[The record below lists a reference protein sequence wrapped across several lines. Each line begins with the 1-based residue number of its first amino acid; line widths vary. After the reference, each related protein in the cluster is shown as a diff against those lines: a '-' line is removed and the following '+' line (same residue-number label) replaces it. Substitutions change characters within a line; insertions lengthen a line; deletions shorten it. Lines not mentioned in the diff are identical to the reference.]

1 MIAATLAGLVRS
13 RGDAL
18 LDSSFDLTG
27 DAARQMRADAE
38 LLCVLAR
45 VIKGKPVLPA
55 FGAPGDWGYNTAIGR
70 ALLTNPSLLILDEAT
85 EGLAPLVVA
94 EIWRTIAAIRETGI
108 ATLIVD
114 RNARAVLAHT
124 DDAVVLEK
132 GVVVASGPSS
142 ELGADASALARYLGV
157 S

>member
-1 MIAATLAGLVRS
+1 MLS
-13 RGDAL
+13 
-18 LDSSFDLTG
+18 
-27 DAARQMRADAE
+27 
-38 LLCVLAR
+38 
-45 VIKGKPVLPA
+45 
-55 FGAPGDWGYNTAIGR
+55 IGR
-70 ALLTNPSLLILDEAT
+70 ALLTNPRLLILDEAT

-114 RNARAVLAHT
+114 RNARAVLAHI

-142 ELGADASALARYLGV
+142 KLGADASALARYLGA